1 MAVIQERQADLEA
14 HRFATTTPTP
24 ALVAF
29 LRETLTPRLVA
40 FIAGVTETR
49 ATRQWAEGEREV
61 GSSEREQRL
70 RAAAHVA
77 RLITETFDA
86 RTAQAWM
93 QGMDPMLDD
102 RSPAWVLRHATDET
116 DRAAVLASARRFVVQ

>member
-1 MAVIQERQADLEA
+1 M
-14 HRFATTTPTP
+14 
-24 ALVAF
+24 
-29 LRETLTPRLVA
+29 
-40 FIAGVTETR
+40 TETR
-49 ATRQWAEGEREV
+49 ATRQRAEGEREV
-61 GSSEREQRL
+61 GSSERAQL
-70 RAAAHVA
+70 LHTAAHVT